1 MLAHVLLNRL
11 IIHRSILPLRELRE
25 LCLTGYNLFFG
36 RFPMITR
43 CQRWQSK
50 LSKGFCASFFSMA
63 PIVYRS
69 PLPSIPLYAHSIF
82 THLFSSVD
90 PNDVGGFN
98 ASLPAFIDTVTG
110 TTLTRGQLRKLALAL
125 GYGLQKHPTLSAK
138 RGDTVMIYSQ
148 NSLAW
153 PVVIFG
159 SGMCFR
165 LEFKLWSIKVHSMFL

>member
-1 MLAHVLLNRL
+1 
-11 IIHRSILPLRELRE
+11 
-25 LCLTGYNLFFG
+25 
-36 RFPMITR
+36 
-43 CQRWQSK
+43 
-50 LSKGFCASFFSMA
+50 MA

-69 PLPSIPLYAHSIF
+69 PLPSVPLYTHSIF
-82 THLFSSVD
+82 THLFSSAD

-98 ASLPAFIDTVTG
+98 ASLPAFIDAVTG

-153 PVVIFG
+153 PVVVFG
-159 SGMCFR
+159 SGKCFQ
-165 LEFKLWSIKVHSMFL
+165 LNFKLWSIKIHGMLL